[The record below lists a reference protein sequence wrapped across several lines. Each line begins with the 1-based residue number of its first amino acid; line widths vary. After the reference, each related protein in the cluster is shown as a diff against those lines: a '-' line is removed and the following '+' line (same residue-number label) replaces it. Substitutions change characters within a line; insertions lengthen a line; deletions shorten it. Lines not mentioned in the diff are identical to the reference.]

1 MNLRRFAPPHAG
13 TLTHAEAPGEK
24 GHHDLH
30 TAEHCLRSRSYG
42 NLDCRPSTCN
52 RAPPPRYHG
61 IALHGAGVDAPCP
74 RGALTGIGGGADGA
88 LRPPAADGAGGGA
101 SSGALAASGLGA
113 AFGLFWLGGALGA
126 NWLAGNLSLGPAAP
140 VAHLALWVAAC
151 LANAAFQELLVRGYA
166 FDSLRE
172 SLGVAG
178 ATLITTALFVAFH
191 PGAFESGPVA
201 VLQMAAASLL
211 LTELRLL
218 AGGLVAPTAAH
229 FAWNAAGG
237 IGLGVVALADD
248 YPHVFSCSVGVGT
261 SLSTGVM
268 GVEGSPWTLVVTIA
282 FCIALA
288 VFLRSRRAD
297 GAR

>member
-1 MNLRRFAPPHAG
+1 MPKHPEKRGIMTCIRRNIAYAAAFMAIWIAVLALATALLHPAITGSLSTAPASMRLALEALSLASVAVPTALFARLRPTAPAG
-13 TLTHAEAPGEK
+13 APRAGP
-24 GHHDLH
+24 
-30 TAEHCLRSRSYG
+30 SR
-42 NLDCRPSTCN
+42 
-52 RAPPPRYHG
+52 
-61 IALHGAGVDAPCP
+61 P
-74 RGALTGIGGGADGA
+74 RG
-88 LRPPAADGAGGGA
+88 
-101 SSGALAASGLGA
+101 SGLGA

-151 LANAAFQELLVRGYA
+151 LANAAFRELLVRGYA

-218 AGGLVAPTAAH
+218 TGGLVAPTAAH

-237 IGLGVVALADD
+237 MGLGVVALADD

-297 GAR
+297 VAR

>member
-1 MNLRRFAPPHAG
+1 MTCTRRNIAYAAAFMATWIAALALATALLHPAITGSLSTAPASMR
-13 TLTHAEAPGEK
+13 LALEALSLASVAVP
-24 GHHDLH
+24 
-30 TAEHCLRSRSYG
+30 TALF
-42 NLDCRPSTCN
+42 CR
-52 RAPPPRYHG
+52 
-61 IALHGAGVDAPCP
+61 
-74 RGALTGIGGGADGA
+74 
-88 LRPPAADGAGGGA
+88 LRPTAPAGAQQA
-101 SSGALAASGLGA
+101 GALAASGLGA
-113 AFGLFWLGGALGA
+113 ALGLAWLAAALGA

-140 VAHLALWVAAC
+140 VAHLSLWVAAC
-151 LANAAFQELLVRGYA
+151 LVNAAFQELLVRGYA

-172 SLGVAG
+172 SLGVEP

-218 AGGLVAPTAAH
+218 TGGLVAPTAAH

-237 IGLGVVALADD
+237 IWLGVVALADD
-248 YPHVFSCSVGVGT
+248 YPHVFSCSVGSGA
-261 SLSTGVM
+261 SLSAGAM
-268 GVEGSPWTLVVTIA
+268 GVEGSPWTLVVTVA
-282 FCIALA
+282 CCAALA

>member
-1 MNLRRFAPPHAG
+1 MPKHPEKRGIMTCTRRNIAYAAAFMAIWIAALALATALLHPAITGSLSTAPASMRLALEALSLASVAVPTALFARLRPTAPAG
-13 TLTHAEAPGEK
+13 APRAGP
-24 GHHDLH
+24 
-30 TAEHCLRSRSYG
+30 SRPRGSG
-42 NLDCRPSTCN
+42 RPSASFGSAARSGRTGS
-52 RAPPPRYHG
+52 RA
-61 IALHGAGVDAPCP
+61 
-74 RGALTGIGGGADGA
+74 T
-88 LRPPAADGAGGGA
+88 
-101 SSGALAASGLGA
+101 
-113 AFGLFWLGGALGA
+113 
-126 NWLAGNLSLGPAAP
+126 SLGPAAP

-218 AGGLVAPTAAH
+218 TGGLVAPTAAH

>member
-1 MNLRRFAPPHAG
+1 MHIN
-13 TLTHAEAPGEK
+13 T
-24 GHHDLH
+24 
-30 TAEHCLRSRSYG
+30 
-42 NLDCRPSTCN
+42 
-52 RAPPPRYHG
+52 
-61 IALHGAGVDAPCP
+61 
-74 RGALTGIGGGADGA
+74 
-88 LRPPAADGAGGGA
+88 
-101 SSGALAASGLGA
+101 
-113 AFGLFWLGGALGA
+113 
-126 NWLAGNLSLGPAAP
+126 
-140 VAHLALWVAAC
+140 
-151 LANAAFQELLVRGYA
+151 
-166 FDSLRE
+166 
-172 SLGVAG
+172 
-178 ATLITTALFVAFH
+178 FH

-218 AGGLVAPTAAH
+218 TGGLVAPTAAH

-261 SLSTGVM
+261 SLSIGVM